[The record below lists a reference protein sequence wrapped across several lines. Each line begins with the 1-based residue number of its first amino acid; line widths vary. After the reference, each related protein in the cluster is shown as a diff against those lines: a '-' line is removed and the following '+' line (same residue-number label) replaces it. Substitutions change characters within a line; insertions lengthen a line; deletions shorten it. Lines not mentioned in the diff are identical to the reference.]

1 MDDFRGW
8 SICFIPPWAY
18 CTSGNDKFKMTFFI
32 FTEWES
38 RYNHQE
44 PQWTGPAPGGGE
56 QNGNSQNEV
65 NVCYRG
71 RGEMENALHSI
82 SPSVCESVVCRKT
95 EPDINSDDDCSN
107 EGCWGSVWSHWLVF
121 IDEFYLSMAI
131 LVFLCFDLKRT
142 VIFINITLFLLF
154 SI

>member
-1 MDDFRGW
+1 MISVADQSVLYPHGPIVRQV
-8 SICFIPPWAY
+8 
-18 CTSGNDKFKMTFFI
+18 MTFFI
-32 FTEWES
+32 FTECES

-82 SPSVCESVVCRKT
+82 SPSVTGLWVS
-95 EPDINSDDDCSN
+95 
-107 EGCWGSVWSHWLVF
+107 GL
-121 IDEFYLSMAI
+121 
-131 LVFLCFDLKRT
+131 
-142 VIFINITLFLLF
+142 
-154 SI
+154 